1 MPILPLIGHEALR
14 ERFRSAMARGA
25 LPSSLLLHGPRG
37 VGKQRLALWLGASL
51 LCTGPGERPCGTC
64 ASCRYCGDL
73 THPDLHWVFPRP
85 RPKESESSVD
95 DVKEDLADARAERAA
110 EDGLYGSPSGTEGI
124 FISTVRAIVQIAGI
138 SPALGRR
145 KVFVV
150 GDAERMV
157 AQEGSEY
164 AANAFLKLL
173 EEPLADTTIVV
184 TTSEPGALLP
194 TIRSRVVSVRVPR
207 LPEGDVR
214 AWLSQE
220 PVARKLDD
228 LGAPAGVQRR
238 LELAEGAPGAL
249 LSGTGTS
256 AAFEAARRLLDAAR
270 GERSQRYR
278 VAYAQGAT
286 GARGAFSDTLEA
298 LSVLLHDTVKSAI
311 ERRDDGAAL
320 RAARAIDVV
329 ETAKQQAY
337 GNAIPQ
343 LVGAVLL
350 DELASALA

>member
-1 MPILPLIGHEALR
+1 MPILPLIGHDALR
-14 ERFRSAMARGA
+14 ERFRSAMARGT

-37 VGKQRLALWLGASL
+37 VGKQRLALWLGAAL
-51 LCTGPGERPCGTC
+51 LCTGDGERPCGRC
-64 ASCRYCGDL
+64 ASCRYSGDL

-95 DVKEDLADARAERAA
+95 DVKQDLAEARAERAA
-110 EDGLYGSPSGTEGI
+110 DDGLYATPSGTEGI
-124 FISTVRAIVQIAGI
+124 FVSTIRAVVQLAGI

-173 EEPLADTTIVV
+173 EEPLADTTIIL

-207 LPEGDVR
+207 LPEEEMR
-214 AWLSQE
+214 AWLGQDVVS
-220 PVARKLDD
+220 RKLDD
-228 LGAPAGVQRR
+228 LGAPANEQRR
-238 LELAEGAPGAL
+238 LELAQGAPGAL
-249 LSGTGTS
+249 LAGTGTKT
-256 AAFEAARRLLDAAR
+256 AFDAARRLLDAAR
-270 GERSQRYR
+270 GDQAQRYR

-298 LSVLLHDTVKSAI
+298 LTVLLHDSVKASI
-311 ERRDDGAAL
+311 ERRDDVAAM

-329 ETAKQQAY
+329 ERAKQQAY

-343 LVGAVLL
+343 LVSAVLL
-350 DELASALA
+350 HELASALA

>member
-1 MPILPLIGHEALR
+1 MPILPLIGHEAIR
-14 ERFRSAMARGA
+14 ERFRSAMARGT

-37 VGKQRLALWLGASL
+37 VGKQRLGLWLGAAL
-51 LCTGPGERPCGTC
+51 LCTSEEPRPCGRC

-110 EDGLYGSPSGTEGI
+110 EHGLYATPSGTEGI
-124 FISTVRAIVQIAGI
+124 FVSTIRAVVQVAGI

-145 KVFVV
+145 KVFIV

-157 AQEGSEY
+157 AQEGSDY

-173 EEPLADTTIVV
+173 EEPLADTTIVL
-184 TTSEPGALLP
+184 TTSEPGALLS

-207 LPEGDVR
+207 LPEEEVR
-214 AWLSQE
+214 AWLEQDA
-220 PVARKLDD
+220 VAARLDE
-228 LGAPAGVQRR
+228 LGAPADLRRR

-249 LSGTGTS
+249 LCGSGTGK
-256 AAFEAARRLLDAAR
+256 AFEAARRLLDAAR
-270 GERSQRYR
+270 AERSQLYR
-278 VAYAQGAT
+278 AAYGQGST
-286 GARGAFSDTLEA
+286 GARGAFSDTLDA
-298 LSVLLHDTVKSAI
+298 LTVLLHDAVRASI
-311 ERRDDGAAL
+311 ERRDDGAAM

-329 ETAKQQAY
+329 ERAKQQAY

-343 LVGAVLL
+343 LVSAVLL
-350 DELASALA
+350 QELASALA